1 LESDHPGFNDPVYRA
16 RRGELATIAKQYS
29 LGEPIPHI
37 VYTEQEIA
45 TWGAVYD
52 RLGELQ
58 GKYACKAYL
67 EALEKMQRFCG
78 YTRHTSSSHDHIMN
92 FLLLP

>member
-1 LESDHPGFNDPVYRA
+1 MHACACAYFSLLLSLYLTSSQVYRA

-52 RLGELQ
+52 RLGV
-58 GKYACKAYL
+58 
-67 EALEKMQRFCG
+67 G
-78 YTRHTSSSHDHIMN
+78 YVA
-92 FLLLP
+92 